1 MRMNLDHVASGH
13 FVIERATLSK
23 FDYWPLAVIIPPA
36 KVARSVNLLNAVI
49 MSFNPNEKL
58 SVICEKA
65 MKRMRAI
72 ESDGVKSARK
82 AKHELHKACERA
94 SETRERPLHRPQC
107 IRPKCLAVK
116 TDLRTDC

>member
-1 MRMNLDHVASGH
+1 MHINLVHVASGH
-13 FVIERATLSK
+13 FVIERDTLSK

-65 MKRMRAI
+65 MKRI

-82 AKHELHKACERA
+82 AKHKLHKACERA
-94 SETRERPLHRPQC
+94 SEIRE
-107 IRPKCLAVK
+107 
-116 TDLRTDC
+116 